1 MGLETVMEFDK
12 PYLLGQRVIVHGG
25 EIVIVIRYGDHSNVW
40 TRNLDGVVRWY
51 APENVKPLPGGQL

>member
-1 MGLETVMEFDK
+1 MEFDK

-25 EIVIVIRYGDHSNVW
+25 EIVIVIRYDNHNNVW
-40 TRNLDGVVRWY
+40 TRNLDGVDRWY